1 MRKYAFLP
9 IIMLI
14 ISSCINKSATN
25 KGQSYE
31 DSIRQMI
38 NKQFHRDS
46 LAKSPKMT
54 PEDSLMRIIYEQY
67 QKDNVITKYYNISKN
82 TKKIVRSGFGFLTI
96 PDSIAHIKKFYKNG
110 SLCGEGSITFFDS
123 RDGEGSCEVGKWK
136 YCTPDGTKFEKYYK
150 YTIGIQKDSI

>member
-1 MRKYAFLP
+1 MRKSAFLP

-14 ISSCINKSATN
+14 ISSCINNYATN

-38 NKQFHRDS
+38 NEQFHKDS
-46 LAKSPKMT
+46 LAKSPKLT
-54 PEDSLMRIIYEQY
+54 PEDSLMRIIYDQY
-67 QKDNVITKYYNISKN
+67 PKYNVVTKYYNASKN
-82 TKKIVRSGFGFLTI
+82 SKKIVPHDHFQV
-96 PDSIAHIKKFYKNG
+96 PDSIVYVKDIYKNG
-110 SLCGEGSITFFDS
+110 KVCAEGYLTFYDC
-123 RDGEGSCEVGKWK
+123 RDNDFASKVGKWK

>member
-38 NKQFHRDS
+38 NEQFHKDS
-46 LAKSPKMT
+46 LAKSPKLT
-54 PEDSLMRIIYEQY
+54 PEDSLMRIIYDQY
-67 QKDNVITKYYNISKN
+67 PKYNVVTKYYNASKN
-82 TKKIVRSGFGFLTI
+82 TKKIVPPDHFHI
-96 PDSIAHIKKFYKNG
+96 PDSIVYVKDIYKNG
-110 SLCGEGSITFFDS
+110 KVCAEGYLTFYDC
-123 RDGEGSCEVGKWK
+123 RDNDFASKVGTWK

-150 YTIGIQKDSI
+150 YTIGLQKDSI

>member
-9 IIMLI
+9 VIMLI

-38 NKQFHRDS
+38 NKQFHKDS
-46 LAKSPKMT
+46 LAKSPKLA
-54 PEDSLMRIIYEQY
+54 PEDSLIKIIYDQY
-67 QKDNVITKYYNISKN
+67 PDNVVTKYYNISKN
-82 TKKIVRSGFGFLTI
+82 SKKTVPFGYVKV
-96 PDSIAHIKKFYKNG
+96 PDSIAYTKAFYKNG
-110 SLCGEGSITFFDS
+110 NICEEGYITFFES
-123 RDGEGSCEVGKWK
+123 PEVDGANIGKWK

-150 YTIGIQKDSI
+150 YTIGLQKDSI